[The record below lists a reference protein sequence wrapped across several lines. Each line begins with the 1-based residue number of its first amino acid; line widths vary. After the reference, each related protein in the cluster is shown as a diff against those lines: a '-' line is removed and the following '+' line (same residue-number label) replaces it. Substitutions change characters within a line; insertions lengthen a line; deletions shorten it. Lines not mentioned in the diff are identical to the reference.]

1 LAPEIY
7 VPYNKSKLK
16 KHKRVK
22 MISHIESQGRCHL
35 VHTVNT
41 AEDDKLKQI
50 RLSSYCIWAS
60 LYRGVT

>member
-1 LAPEIY
+1 
-7 VPYNKSKLK
+7 
-16 KHKRVK
+16 